1 MRWHVAQWFEKMW
14 WKRYLSKKQPEEY
27 LDWKRSYWKRF
38 LNDLNVIPRDRILD
52 AGCGPAGI
60 NIVLHDSEVWA
71 IDPLLDEYKALPVFN
86 ETNNANVN
94 FQKSTL
100 ETLNL
105 ETQFDQVFCINVIN
119 HVESIESS
127 LYRLYEHTKPHG
139 ELIITTD
146 CHRNELFQ
154 RVLSMI
160 PIDILHPHQMNAS
173 EYIEL
178 LKKTGW
184 RVIRTT
190 KLKHDFIFDYYAF
203 QCIKA

>member
-1 MRWHVAQWFEKMW
+1 MVMRWHVAQWFEKMW

-94 FQKSTL
+94 FLKSTL

-105 ETQFDQVFCINVIN
+105 ETQFD
-119 HVESIESS
+119 
-127 LYRLYEHTKPHG
+127 
-139 ELIITTD
+139 
-146 CHRNELFQ
+146 HR
-154 RVLSMI
+154 
-160 PIDILHPHQMNAS
+160 
-173 EYIEL
+173 
-178 LKKTGW
+178 
-184 RVIRTT
+184 
-190 KLKHDFIFDYYAF
+190 
-203 QCIKA
+203 

>member
-60 NIVLHDSEVWA
+60 NIVLHDVEVWA
-71 IDPLLDEYKALPVFN
+71 IDPLLDEYKALPVFT

-94 FQKSTL
+94 FLKSTL

-160 PIDILHPHQMNAS
+160 PIDILHPYQMNAS

-203 QCIKA
+203 QCIKD